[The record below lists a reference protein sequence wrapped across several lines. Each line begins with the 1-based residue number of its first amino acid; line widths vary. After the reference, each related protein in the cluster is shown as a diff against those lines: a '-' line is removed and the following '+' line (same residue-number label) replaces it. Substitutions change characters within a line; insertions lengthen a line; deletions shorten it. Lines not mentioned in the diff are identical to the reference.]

1 MPHVEWLARKHPLYS
16 EGLGP
21 VRFDP
26 RGIVREAA

>member
-1 MPHVEWLARKHPLYS
+1 MPHVERLPHKHPLYS

-26 RGIVREAA
+26 RGMVREPA